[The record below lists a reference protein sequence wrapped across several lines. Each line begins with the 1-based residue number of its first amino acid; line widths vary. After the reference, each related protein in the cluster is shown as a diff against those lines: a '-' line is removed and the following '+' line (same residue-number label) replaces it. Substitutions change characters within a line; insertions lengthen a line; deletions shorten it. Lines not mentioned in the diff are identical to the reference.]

1 MIFTLKPD
9 ATRMQPATPLD
20 PAPRLPALPT
30 PAQAVPN
37 APLPVLHSMQG
48 GASLPSTAHLTPV
61 RLP

>member
-1 MIFTLKPD
+1 
-9 ATRMQPATPLD
+9 MQPATPLD